1 MWIFYSIVAAIF
13 WGLDYTLT
21 GKVLEKIQ
29 FSTLLT
35 IELFFGFLA
44 MLGLMLASGAYTTD
58 LPTLLYSSKKTI
70 LYIAVI
76 IICFNIANVFIVLSI
91 GKGNAT
97 LSGLIE
103 ISYPLFIAGFSWL
116 LFGEVAVNFGTA
128 IGGSLILFGV
138 LTIYLF
144 NK

>member
-1 MWIFYSIVAAIF
+1 MMWVIYSILAAIF

-21 GKVLEKIQ
+21 GKVLEKIN

-35 IELFFGFLA
+35 IELFFGFLVT
-44 MLGLMLASGAYTTD
+44 LGLTLASGSYITD
-58 LPTLLYSSKKTI
+58 LPSIFSSKQI
-70 LYIAVI
+70 IAFIAAI
-76 IICFNIANVFIVLSI
+76 IICFNIANVFIVISI
-91 GKGNAT
+91 GSGNAT

-116 LFGEVAVNFGTA
+116 LFREVTVNLGTSL
-128 IGGSLILFGV
+128 GGALILLGV
-138 LTIYLF
+138 LSIYFF

>member
-1 MWIFYSIVAAIF
+1 MWIIYSIVAAIF

-44 MLGLMLASGAYTTD
+44 MLGLMLASGSYTND
-58 LPTLLYSSKKTI
+58 LPILLISSKKTVA
-70 LYIAVI
+70 YIALIV
-76 IICFNIANVFIVLSI
+76 ICFNIANVLIVLSI
-91 GKGNAT
+91 SKGNAT

-116 LFGEVAVNFGTA
+116 LFGEVTVNLGTSL
-128 IGGSLILFGV
+128 GGGLILLGV
-138 LTIYLF
+138 LAIYLF
-144 NK
+144 NR

>member
-1 MWIFYSIVAAIF
+1 MWILYSLVAAIF

-35 IELFFGFLA
+35 IELFFGFVA
-44 MLGLMLASGAYTTD
+44 MLGLVLASGSYTTD
-58 LPTLLYSSKKTI
+58 VPTLLFSSKRTI
-70 LYIAVI
+70 AYIALI

-91 GKGNAT
+91 GRGNAT

-116 LFGEVAVNFGTA
+116 FFGEVALNLGTSL
-128 IGGSLILFGV
+128 GGSLILVGV
-138 LTIYLF
+138 VTIYLF
-144 NK
+144 NR

>member
-1 MWIFYSIVAAIF
+1 MWIVYSLVAAIF

-21 GKVLEKIQ
+21 GKVLERIQ

-44 MLGLMLASGAYTTD
+44 MLGLVLASGSYTTD
-58 LPTLLYSSKKTI
+58 VPTLLFSSKKTI
-70 LYIAVI
+70 AYIALI

-103 ISYPLFIAGFSWL
+103 ISYPLFIALFSWL
-116 LFGEVAVNFGTA
+116 LFGQVTVNLGTSL
-128 IGGSLILFGV
+128 GGGLIFLGI

-144 NK
+144 NS

>member
-1 MWIFYSIVAAIF
+1 MWIIYSIVAAFF

-29 FSTLLT
+29 FSTLIT

-44 MLGLMLASGAYTTD
+44 MLGLMLASGAYAPD
-58 LPTLLYSSKKTI
+58 VQILLFSSKRTLLYVA
-70 LYIAVI
+70 LI

-116 LFGEVAVNFGTA
+116 LFREATVNLGTSL
-128 IGGSLILFGV
+128 GGGLILLGV

-144 NK
+144 NR

>member
-1 MWIFYSIVAAIF
+1 MWIIYSLVAAVF
-13 WGLDYTLT
+13 WGLDYALT

-44 MLGLMLASGAYTTD
+44 MLGLVLASGSYTTD
-58 LPTLLYSSKKTI
+58 VPTLLFSSKRTI
-70 LYIAVI
+70 AYIVLI

-103 ISYPLFIAGFSWL
+103 ISYPLFIALFSWL
-116 LFGEVAVNFGTA
+116 LFGQVAVNFGTS
-128 IGGSLILFGV
+128 IGGGLIFLGI

-144 NK
+144 NR